1 MFLYQ
6 YTPTSDL
13 YLVSDVMQVDNTKLI
28 SADFNK
34 CVQVGAKMQFA
45 IIFKRFVQAD
55 AKLLLAIFLAI
66 FMKMHA
72 HLT

>member
-34 CVQVGAKMQFA
+34 CVQVGAKMH
-45 IIFKRFVQAD
+45 
-55 AKLLLAIFLAI
+55 LANFSCNFLGTACTSDLDMI
-66 FMKMHA
+66 
-72 HLT
+72 LCYNESP